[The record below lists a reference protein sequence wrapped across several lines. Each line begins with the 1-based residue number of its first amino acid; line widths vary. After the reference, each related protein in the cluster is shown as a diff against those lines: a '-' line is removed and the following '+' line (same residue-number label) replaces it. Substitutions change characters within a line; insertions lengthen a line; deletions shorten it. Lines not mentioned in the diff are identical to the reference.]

1 MDWFEVIPSSMS
13 AVASVAAAVA
23 AIASWRVSRRATS
36 IAESTALATHHSAA
50 TLVYV
55 QEVEQLNALVSELDK
70 LAFEITSTWS
80 RQLQRFDNPD
90 LGGIDPRPLKH
101 VLHDG
106 YELLADY
113 ASDSKKQIGA
123 ASRRILSP
131 IINGM
136 GSTTKDEYNKLLKK
150 VDGTSCSFEA
160 TLGSPSKSKSITS
173 ASAFRWV
180 YYQLLNRV
188 EGQDWRSVWKEAWL
202 EEGYLNQYK
211 SLFVRIKPELI
222 GSRDRLINE
231 KEKLMHTAFPIEKN
245 LNLSEQYNQLLSALD
260 CLIEECDSE
269 LIEDYK
275 DWDYSEEQFLL
286 VLCSMGLV
294 CFAKKQVGVIQY
306 ASRL

>member
-36 IAESTALATHHSAA
+36 IAESTALSTHHSAA
-50 TLVYV
+50 TIVYV
-55 QEVEQLNALVSELDK
+55 QEVKQLNALVSELDK
-70 LAFEITSTWS
+70 LAFEITTTWS
-80 RQLQRFDNPD
+80 KQLQRFDNPD
-90 LGGIDPRPLKH
+90 LGGIDPRPLRH

-123 ASRRILSP
+123 ASRGILSP
-131 IINGM
+131 IRNGM
-136 GSTTKDEYNKLLKK
+136 GSITKDEYNKLLKK
-150 VDGTSCSFEA
+150 VDGTSCCFEA

-180 YYQLLNRV
+180 YYQLLKRV
-188 EGQDWRSVWKEAWL
+188 ESQDWRSVWKEAWL

-211 SLFVRIKPELI
+211 SVFVKIKPELI
-222 GSRDRLINE
+222 GSRDRLRNE
-231 KEKLMHTAFPIEKN
+231 KEKLIHTAFPIENN
-245 LNLSEQYNQLLSALD
+245 LNLSEQYNQLLGALD

-275 DWDYSEEQFLL
+275 DWDYSEEQCLL

-294 CFAKKQVGVIQY
+294 CFADKQVGVIQC
-306 ASRL
+306 ASRF

>member
-36 IAESTALATHHSAA
+36 IAESTALSTHHSAA
-50 TLVYV
+50 TIVYV
-55 QEVEQLNALVSELDK
+55 QEVKQLNALVSELDK
-70 LAFEITSTWS
+70 LAFEITTTWS
-80 RQLQRFDNPD
+80 KQLQRFDNPD
-90 LGGIDPRPLKH
+90 LGGIDPRPLRH

-123 ASRRILSP
+123 ASRGILSP
-131 IINGM
+131 IRNGM
-136 GSTTKDEYNKLLKK
+136 GSITKDEYNKLLKK
-150 VDGTSCSFEA
+150 VDGTSCCFEA
-160 TLGSPSKSKSITS
+160 TLDSPSKSKSITS

-180 YYQLLNRV
+180 YYQLLKRV
-188 EGQDWRSVWKEAWL
+188 ESQDWRSVWKEAWL

-211 SLFVRIKPELI
+211 SVFVKIKPELI
-222 GSRDRLINE
+222 GSRDRLRNE
-231 KEKLMHTAFPIEKN
+231 KEKLIHTAFPIENN
-245 LNLSEQYNQLLSALD
+245 LNLSEQYNQLLGALD

-275 DWDYSEEQFLL
+275 DWDYSEEQCLL

-294 CFAKKQVGVIQY
+294 CFADKQVGVIQC
-306 ASRL
+306 ASRF